1 MEAEWM
7 AKRATLRWLLH
18 THPEWTQNE
27 YAAFLHCS
35 VGWVKKWRKRLKE
48 APPDD
53 LSVFHARS
61 RARRT
66 PFPLPDP
73 AVVERIVQIRQVPPE
88 NLQRVPGSRTI
99 LYYLHR
105 DTQLQAQG
113 VKLPRS
119 ARTIWKI
126 LHQEGL
132 ILPLPVRQRKPL
144 PKREPLE
151 EVQVDF
157 KDVTTV
163 PPDPQGKHQ
172 HVVETCNFVDAG
184 TSILLEA
191 QVRDDFRAETA
202 FDAVVAFLR
211 RYGLPSMLT
220 FDRDPRWVGSQSGRD
235 FPSAFRRFLLC
246 LGIEPNV
253 CPPQQPQKQAYVER
267 FHRSYKYECL
277 LIHRPGT
284 LSATVEVTRQYQQH
298 YNWER
303 PHQGRSCQNLPP
315 RVRFSELPGLPAL
328 PLEVDPDRWL
338 ERLHGHAYVRHV
350 GSDGCVTV
358 DSRPYYVGLEHKGKT
373 VALLLHSPDRHFE
386 VWDGPTRIRRLPI
399 KGLHGAPMLL
409 EPFIA
414 WMREQAVAEEW
425 RGTFHTRAFG
435 WRQLGLWDD
444 ASA

>member
-18 THPEWTQNE
+18 THPEWSQNE

-246 LGIEPNV
+246 LGIDPNV
-253 CPPQQPQKQAYVER
+253 CPPHQPQKQAYVER
-267 FHRSYKYECL
+267 YHRSYKYECL
-277 LIHRPGT
+277 LVHRP
-284 LSATVEVTRQYQQH
+284 ATVQAAIEVTLAYQEH
-298 YNWER
+298 YNWQR
-303 PHQGRSCQNLPP
+303 PHQGRSCHNVPPRTAHQRFAGRSSAVGALHRLDARAGTRRRTARHTPDESFWLAANLP
-315 RVRFSELPGLPAL
+315 
-328 PLEVDPDRWL
+328 
-338 ERLHGHAYVRHV
+338 V
-350 GSDGCVTV
+350 G
-358 DSRPYYVGLEHKGKT
+358 
-373 VALLLHSPDRHFE
+373 
-386 VWDGPTRIRRLPI
+386 
-399 KGLHGAPMLL
+399 
-409 EPFIA
+409 
-414 WMREQAVAEEW
+414 
-425 RGTFHTRAFG
+425 
-435 WRQLGLWDD
+435 
-444 ASA
+444 